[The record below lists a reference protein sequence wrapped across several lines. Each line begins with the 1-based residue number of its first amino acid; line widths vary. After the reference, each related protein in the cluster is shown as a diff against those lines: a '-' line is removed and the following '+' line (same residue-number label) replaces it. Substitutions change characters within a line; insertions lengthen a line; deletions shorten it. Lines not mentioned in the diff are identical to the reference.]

1 MSFFG
6 ALMPTC
12 WWNLNPSWTW
22 DLRKSAYFDRAHD
35 IITIIPLISGGPVYH
50 IGSPEVAAQ
59 LIGTEKALKKDHES
73 SVGVSN
79 WGSNIFVVS
88 GETWKR
94 HRRVMT
100 PAFGRKTYEAV
111 LKETLSV
118 YREMLEDEGRS
129 SKDSF
134 TMDCKVVTNRL
145 GFLLISRCGFGLQ
158 LPWKYSN
165 SASKAGGQTD
175 SQVIEAA
182 LMKEFRLP
190 SIIARAVLPPWAYK
204 LPIPILQEL
213 GRRDAL
219 LRGFGKKAFAER
231 IRELDE
237 SRDVNDSGDL
247 GALAE
252 RHDVLSRLVIANQG
266 LDKLS
271 LTEDE
276 VLGNTFFLMFA
287 GNETTA
293 MVIAET
299 LTLLAINSEEQELA
313 YQEVISVLGK
323 HDEPTLDQL
332 DHLKH
337 LHMCFLEGA
346 RLYPPGTLITREL
359 TEDAIVEVQHPAPAR
374 LVLKKGTKVA
384 MDEVNML
391 RDPYVFDRPHEFVPS
406 RWKTIS
412 EHKVPVF
419 GYSARA
425 CIGRKF
431 AQTEALSFLSCVL
444 RDWRVDPVLENGETK
459 EAYME
464 RVMGAAAQ
472 DGLTF
477 GVKGQL
483 NLRFTRR
490 K

>member
-1 MSFFG
+1 
-6 ALMPTC
+6 MPTC

-22 DLRKSAYFDRAHD
+22 DLRKSAYFNRTHD
-35 IITIIPLISGGPVYH
+35 VITIIPLISGGPVYH

-59 LIGTEKALKKDHES
+59 LIGTEKVLKKDHES

-88 GETWKR
+88 GENWKR

-134 TMDCKVVTNRL
+134 AMDCKVVTNRL

-158 LPWKYSN
+158 LPWKYDN
-165 SASKAGGQTD
+165 SVSKAAGQTD
-175 SQVIEAA
+175 SQAIEAA

-299 LTLLAINSEEQELA
+299 LTLLAINSQEQELA

-323 HDEPTLDQL
+323 HVEPRDLQTLDQL

-374 LVLKKGTKVA
+374 LVLKEGTKVA

-419 GYSARA
+419 G
-425 CIGRKF
+425 
-431 AQTEALSFLSCVL
+431 
-444 RDWRVDPVLENGETK
+444 DWRVDPVLENGETK
-459 EAYME
+459 VAYME

-477 GVKGQL
+477 GVKGKL